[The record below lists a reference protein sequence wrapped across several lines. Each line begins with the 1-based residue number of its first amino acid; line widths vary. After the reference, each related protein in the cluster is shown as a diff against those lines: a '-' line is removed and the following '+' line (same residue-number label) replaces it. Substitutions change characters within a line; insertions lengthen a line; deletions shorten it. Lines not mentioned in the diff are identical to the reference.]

1 MIHRLFTVIAL
12 SLITVFPIKSLAN
25 AALTDVPEQ
34 IPSQTPT
41 AAPTDLQLEQ
51 FLTSLFKIEDL
62 HNHYQQTLA
71 EKPVEEITEQLLA
84 EVHDA
89 FNEEAT
95 DIIKAQGLTLPVYS
109 EMLNLMEN
117 DPHFLARVQRKADEM
132 H

>member
-1 MIHRLFTVIAL
+1 MIHRLFTAVAL

-34 IPSQTPT
+34 IPSQTPI

-95 DIIKAQGLTLPVYS
+95 DIIKAQGLTLPMYS

-117 DPHFLARVQRKADEM
+117 DSYFLARVQRKADEM